1 MQLTKYG
8 HSCVRLTDGGRTLVI
23 DPGVFS
29 EAAHALEGADG
40 VVITHEHPDHIDAAA
55 LRAAVDANPELRV
68 WAPQSVARLVPELAD
83 VVTVVDAGE
92 EHDAAGFGL
101 RTFGGQHALIH
112 NSVPM
117 VANVGVLVN
126 DTVYHPGDSF
136 TVPQVPVDTALIPVH
151 APWSAIGEVL
161 DFEIAVR
168 AAHAYQ
174 IHDGLLND
182 NGLGVVYG
190 HVRRI
195 AGEYGTDF
203 RVLEPGDSVEAG

>member
-1 MQLTKYG
+1 MQLTKYD
-8 HSCVRLTDGGRTLVI
+8 HACVRIADGGRTLVI

-29 EAAHALEGADG
+29 DAAHALDGADG
-40 VVITHEHPDHIDAAA
+40 VLITHEHPDHIDASA
-55 LRAAVDANPELRV
+55 LRTAAEADAELRI
-68 WAPQSVARLVPELAD
+68 WAPQSVAELIPELRD
-83 VVTVVDAGE
+83 VLTVVDAGE
-92 EHDAAGFGL
+92 ELDAAGFGI

-112 NSVPM
+112 GSVPV
-117 VANVGVLVN
+117 VANVGFLVD

-136 TVPQVPVDTALIPVH
+136 TVPTVPVDTVLVPVH

-168 AAHAYQ
+168 ASRAYQ
-174 IHDGLLND
+174 VHDGLLND
-182 NGLGVVYG
+182 NGKGVVYG

-203 RVLEPGDSVEAG
+203 SVLETGQTVEL

>member
-1 MQLTKYG
+1 MQLTKFA
-8 HSCVRLTDGGRTLVI
+8 HSCVTLSEGDRTLVI

-29 EAAHALEGADG
+29 EAARALDGADG
-40 VVITHEHPDHIDAAA
+40 VLITHEHPDHVDAAA
-55 LRAAVDANPELRV
+55 LTAAVEADPNLRV
-68 WAPQSVARLVPELAD
+68 WAPESVLRVVPELRD
-83 VVTVVDAGE
+83 VVTVVGAGE
-92 EHDAAGFGL
+92 DLDAAGFGI

-112 NSVPM
+112 SSVPV
-117 VANVGVLVN
+117 VANVGFLVN

-136 TVPQVPVDTALIPVH
+136 TVPPTPVDTALVPVH
-151 APWSAIGEVL
+151 APWSAVGEVL

-168 AAHAYQ
+168 ARRAYQ

-182 NGLGVVYG
+182 NGFGVVYG

-203 RVLEPGDSVEAG
+203 RVLDSGETVEL